1 MKSRIT
7 KLSIILIC
15 ILFSISSL
23 FGQETSASGIIT
35 DASTGA
41 PVPFATVIFV
51 GSEIVTISDENGHFN
66 ISNTQGYVT
75 LAVQLISYKTTII
88 SLKPNKHNDDLKI
101 KLETDGFRIDAVT
114 IKPTRQSKKYSR
126 KNNPAIELVQKVIE
140 HKKDNRLESKDSYRS
155 TVYEKL
161 TLSLDKFDVDF
172 DSSKLW
178 KQFDFLKEYLDT
190 STFNSTPVLTGSIRE
205 NIYDFYYRKKPHD
218 EKQVVHYRNMQGV
231 DKILDRE
238 GLSANLD
245 AMLQSVDIF
254 SDNMEILLNSFV
266 SPLSSSLATSYYKYF
281 IMDTIEVSGDPCYDL
296 AFVPM
301 NSEGYGFTGH
311 LYILSD
317 GSFALKKYVLNI
329 PANINLNF
337 VSNLSIT
344 QEYDYTADGL
354 LVPTQ
359 SDTYVNFYIF
369 KKMRQVY
376 AHQSKMVTA
385 YTFDIPQAEY
395 DSIFAIQGKTLIED
409 HATKHTKTEWA
420 NLRPTP
426 LSKRESLIDSLVTE
440 LERIPKFRHL
450 LKTGEVFVSGYIPTS
465 KNRLRSKFDFGP
477 IYSTISYNWL
487 EGVRLRIGGMTTA
500 NLHPHWF
507 LNGYVAFGCK
517 DLRVK
522 YMGSIIYSFTPKEY
536 HAYESFRNAL
546 YITTSYDV
554 NVPGQMYGVFDRD
567 NILMSLNF
575 GGPTTNLQY
584 IARNQIKYEK
594 EWPNRIK
601 IQTWI
606 THENNE
612 AAGTLVYQRINAD
625 GSLNNIRKYNEMSV
639 GMSFR
644 FAPGEALFNNRMGK
658 SSLFN
663 LSNEAPVLQ
672 VAHELGYMQG
682 GYWFNRS
689 ELLAQ
694 KRFWLSSFGHIDLT
708 VNAGIEW
715 NKVPF
720 TKLFIPLANQS
731 IFLQPTSFN
740 MMLPMEF
747 ITDQYISLYA
757 SYYLKGWIL
766 NRIPLIKKLKFREV
780 ISFSALYGTLSA
792 KNNPA
797 ISPTGLFVFPEA
809 AGTLGK
815 FPYMEMSVGIE
826 NILKFIRIDY
836 VRRLNYM
843 NNPKARRNGVRISL
857 RFTL

>member
-1 MKSRIT
+1 MKSLFI
-7 KLSIILIC
+7 KLFALLLSVA
-15 ILFSISSL
+15 FSISAL
-23 FGQETSASGIIT
+23 MGQETSASGVIL

-41 PVPFATVIFV
+41 PVPFATIIFV
-51 GSEIVTISDENGHFN
+51 GSDVVTISDENGAFN
-66 ISNTQGYVT
+66 ISNSQGFVT
-75 LAVQLISYKTTII
+75 LAIQLISYKTTVMT
-88 SLKPNKHNDDLKI
+88 LKPNKHNDNLKI
-101 KLETDGFRIDAVT
+101 HLETDGFRIDAVT

-126 KNNPAIELVQKVIE
+126 KNNPAIELAKKVIE
-140 HKKDNRLESKDSYRS
+140 HKKDNRLESKEFYRS
-155 TVYEKL
+155 SVYEKL

-172 DSSKLW
+172 DNKKLW
-178 KQFDFLKEYLDT
+178 KQFSFLKEYIDT
-190 STFNSTPVLTGSIRE
+190 SQFNSTPVLTGSIRE
-205 NIYDFYYRKKPHD
+205 NIYDYYYRKKPHE
-218 EKQVVHYRNMQGV
+218 EKRVVHYRNMQGV

-266 SPLSSSLATSYYKYF
+266 SPLSSSLAISYYKYF
-281 IMDTIEVSGDPCYDL
+281 IMDTLEISGTPCIDL

-311 LYILSD
+311 LYILTD
-317 GSFALKKYVLNI
+317 GSYALKKYVLNI
-329 PANINLNF
+329 PSNINLNF

-344 QEYDYTADGL
+344 QEYDYTDAGL

-359 SDTYVNFYIF
+359 SDTYVNFYMF
-369 KKMRQVY
+369 KKMRQIY
-376 AHQSKMVTA
+376 AHQTKLATE
-385 YTFDIPQAEY
+385 YTFEIPQTEY
-395 DSIFAIQGKTLIED
+395 DSVFAIQDNVLLED
-409 HATKHTKTEWA
+409 SATKRTKAEWTD
-420 NLRPTP
+420 LRPVP
-426 LSKRESLIDSLVTE
+426 LSKQESLIDSLVTE
-440 LERIPKFRHL
+440 LERIPRFRHL
-450 LKTGEVFVSGYIPTS
+450 LKTGEVLVSGYIPTS
-465 KNRLRSKFDFGP
+465 KNRMLSKFDFGP

-487 EGVRLRIGGMTTA
+487 EGIRLRLGGMTTA

-522 YMGSIIYSFTPKEY
+522 YSGSVIYSFTPKEY
-536 HAYESFRNAL
+536 HAYESFRDAL
-546 YITTSYDV
+546 FITSSYDV

-567 NILMSLNF
+567 NILMSINF
-575 GGPTTNLQY
+575 GGPTTNMQY

-594 EWPNRIK
+594 EWPNRIS
-601 IQTWI
+601 IQAWI
-606 THENNE
+606 EHENNE
-612 AAGTLVYQRINAD
+612 AAGTLVYKRINAD
-625 GSLNNIRKYNEMSV
+625 ESLTNIKKYNEVSI

-708 VNAGIEW
+708 LNAGIEW

-797 ISPTGLFVFPEA
+797 VSPTGLFVFPEA
-809 AGTLGK
+809 AGTLGR

-826 NILKFIRIDY
+826 NIFKFIRIDY

-843 NNPKARRNGVRISL
+843 NNPKAHRNGVRISL